1 VTLPAT
7 AYSAVIATYRRP
19 DSLRVVLD
27 SLTAQTIPPALIVV
41 ADNDP
46 DRSAAPVVDAVRAG
60 CSIPTTYLAL
70 GRNAGPAGGWAQ
82 AAASVQEHAARGTW
96 LLVIDDDDRLG
107 HTQVVERLLSGARHV
122 PDPSRCAA
130 VGLRGAAL
138 RRGSGRLVRR
148 EGPEG
153 MPLDVDYLASGG
165 APLYRWDALEEVGF
179 FDERL
184 FFGFEDL
191 DEGLRLRKA
200 GWSLWA
206 IPLPS
211 IHHVAD
217 TSPIRTPWREYYKTR
232 ALTTITRRHLPLSAM
247 LFLVVRTVV
256 LGSLRLAMQGRR
268 SGLARARVAGWI
280 DGMRGQLGPR
290 RYDPSTNPPKLQARP
305 RP

>member
-1 VTLPAT
+1 MTLSAT
-7 AYSAVIATYRRP
+7 TYSAVIATFRRP
-19 DSLRVVLD
+19 GSLRTVLD
-27 SLTAQTIPPALIVV
+27 SLIAQTIPPGLIVV

-46 DRSAAPVVDAVRAG
+46 NRSAAPVLDAVRAR
-60 CSIPTTYLAL
+60 CSIPMTYLAL

-82 AAASVQEHAARGTW
+82 AAASAQVHAERGTW
-96 LLVIDDDDRLG
+96 LLVVDDDDGLG
-107 HTQVVERLLSGARHV
+107 HAQVVERLLSGAADV

-138 RRGSGRLVRR
+138 RRGSGKLVRR

-179 FDERL
+179 FDEQL

-191 DEGLRLRKA
+191 DEGLRLGEA

-211 IHHVAD
+211 IHDVAD
-217 TSPIRTPWREYYKTR
+217 TSPLRTPWREYYKTR
-232 ALTTITRRHLPLSAM
+232 ALTTITRRHLGLPALLS
-247 LFLVVRTVV
+247 LSVRTVV
-256 LGSLRLAMQGRR
+256 LGSLRLAVQGRR
-268 SGLARARVAGWI
+268 PALASARLAGWI
-280 DGMRGQLGPR
+280 DGMRGLLGQR
-290 RYDPSTNPPKLQARP
+290 RYDPSTNPPKLQAHP